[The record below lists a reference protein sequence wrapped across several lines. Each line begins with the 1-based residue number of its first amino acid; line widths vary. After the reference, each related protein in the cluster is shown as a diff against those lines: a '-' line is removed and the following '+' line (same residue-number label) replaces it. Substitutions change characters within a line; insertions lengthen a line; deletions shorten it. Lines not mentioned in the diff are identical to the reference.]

1 MGLVNADENR
11 ELCPCGEVIALGS
24 QKQSADV
31 AVGRLVDGGAQV
43 GEQLRAVEVLRRAV
57 DHDLAEVI
65 GSLEAR
71 KGHR

>member
-1 MGLVNADENR
+1 MSA
-11 ELCPCGEVIALGS
+11 ALGS